1 MNRGMSMDEFLA
13 HVENASPPAPISA
26 VRELERDLAA
36 PLPEDYRQFLLKCNG
51 GFVGGR
57 LWYRGPTPTGEAA
70 DAGIH
75 HVGGFR
81 AESYFSLRSAR
92 EIYEGRI
99 PRELLWI
106 MDDPFGNAICVCVS
120 GPKRGAVYFW
130 DHELESRLANWDG
143 SLESAPNVQLLAN
156 SFTQFLCGIVPAQ
169 AH

>member
-1 MNRGMSMDEFLA
+1 MNRGMSIDELLA
-13 HVENASPPAPISA
+13 HVENTSPPAPIAA

-36 PLPEDYRQFLLKCNG
+36 TLPEDYRQFLLKCNG

-57 LWYRGPTPTGEAA
+57 LWFRGPTPTGEAA

-81 AESYFSLRSAR
+81 TESYFSLRSAR

-106 MDDPFGNAICVCVS
+106 MDDPFGNAICVCVA
-120 GPKRGAVYFW
+120 GPTRGAVYFW
-130 DHELESRLANWDG
+130 DHEREPRPVKWDAG
-143 SLESAPNVQLLAN
+143 LESAPNVQLLTN
-156 SFTQFLCGIVPAQ
+156 SFTEFVSGIVPVK